1 MPEDDAEDADEET
14 METESEEEE
23 EEEEEESE
31 YEAEEDEDDDAVVMS
46 QKDVKAANVAA
57 LLSGTLETSVKPY
70 VRGLT
75 VEDPAV
81 VLRRAFKSPFPNA
94 PNRSGTWVE
103 FGRARVNGLSAR
115 VFKSRHRARANA
127 SVCRTRE
134 GERAAMRVPALAG

>member
-1 MPEDDAEDADEET
+1 MSEDEPEDDEEET
-14 METESEEEE
+14 METESEDEEE
-23 EEEEEESE
+23 YDAEED
-31 YEAEEDEDDDAVVMS
+31 AEDEDDPVVMS

-103 FGRARVNGLSAR
+103 FR
-115 VFKSRHRARANA
+115 RARALTGCLSA
-127 SVCRTRE
+127 FSKVGTDGARARTRRTRECRTRC
-134 GERAAMRVPALAG
+134 GVMGVVVLDD

>member
-1 MPEDDAEDADEET
+1 MSEDDEREDDEEET

-23 EEEEEESE
+23 
-31 YEAEEDEDDDAVVMS
+31 YDAEEDAEDEEDAVVMS

-94 PNRSGTWVE
+94 PNRSGTWVD
-103 FGRARVNGLSAR
+103 FR
-115 VFKSRHRARANA
+115 RARALTGCLRNFSKVGTA
-127 SVCRTRE
+127 RARERWTRECRTRCD
-134 GERAAMRVPALAG
+134 AMGVVVLDD

>member
-1 MPEDDAEDADEET
+1 MSEDEREDDDEET
-14 METESEEEE
+14 METESEEESE
-23 EEEEEESE
+23 EE
-31 YEAEEDEDDDAVVMS
+31 YDAEEDAEEDAVVMS

-94 PNRSGTWVE
+94 PNRSGTWVD
-103 FGRARVNGLSAR
+103 FR
-115 VFKSRHRARANA
+115 RARALTG
-127 SVCRTRE
+127 CLRE
-134 GERAAMRVPALAG
+134 FSKVGTARARGRELLDARVSNAMRCDGSGCVE

>member
-1 MPEDDAEDADEET
+1 MSEDEREDDDEET
-14 METESEEEE
+14 METESEEESE
-23 EEEEEESE
+23 EE
-31 YEAEEDEDDDAVVMS
+31 YDAEEDAEEDDAVVMS

-94 PNRSGTWVE
+94 PNRSGTWVD
-103 FGRARVNGLSAR
+103 FR
-115 VFKSRHRARANA
+115 RARALTGCL
-127 SVCRTRE
+127 SVFLKVGTARRARARTIGRE
-134 GERAAMRVPALAG
+134 SVERDAMRWEWLC

>member
-1 MPEDDAEDADEET
+1 MTMSEDEPEDDEEET
-14 METESEEEE
+14 METESEDEEE
-23 EEEEEESE
+23 YDAEED
-31 YEAEEDEDDDAVVMS
+31 AEDEDDPVVMS

-103 FGRARVNGLSAR
+103 LRRARVNGLSGR
-115 VFKSRHRARANA
+115 VFKSRHRWRARANA
-127 SVCRTRE
+127 SNARVSN
-134 GERAAMRVPALAG
+134 AMRCDGSGCIG

>member
-81 VLRRAFKSPFPNA
+81 VLRRAFKSPLPNA